1 LDGVVPL
8 PYSRAMALERPAD
21 ASLARR
27 LFGAVPART
36 LALVRAAWPRAVGPD
51 LARRTEVVA
60 LEGTTLRIRVP
71 DARWRKELHRMQ
83 PDILAR
89 LRETTGELA
98 PRRLGFVEGPVAV
111 ARAAE
116 RPRTVTLAPAPPPA
130 AVVAGAA
137 GLEPDLRARFLEVA
151 ARFLDRAKGGTHA

>member
-1 LDGVVPL
+1 
-8 PYSRAMALERPAD
+8 MALERPAD

-36 LALVRAAWPRAVGPD
+36 LALVRAAWPHAVGPD
-51 LARRTEVVA
+51 LARRTEVVT
-60 LEGTTLRIRVP
+60 LEGMTLRIRVP

-98 PRRLGFVEGPVAV
+98 PRRLGFVEGPVA
-111 ARAAE
+111 AAPTAE

-151 ARFLDRAKGGTHA
+151 ARYLDRAKGGTHA